1 MVSSFSGSYLW
12 SLQTKGDLVFL
23 TRYLGVPQERARC
36 LLETHIPFW
45 ERRRRVDGPKSKRNK
60 TLQRMVP
67 WSLAWL
73 TWPPVAKDDHH
84 HTTLPSHAESLPLQS
99 SGGMNEHEVLYG
111 LSALETG
118 WDRPSGSS
126 SCPLA
131 ASHPCTMH
139 QGSRLP
145 CAAGSLALS
154 SGERSVCA
162 GVLCLGS

>member
-1 MVSSFSGSYLW
+1 MPPRDAHPFLGEKEKGRW
-12 SLQTKGDLVFL
+12 SQTKKEQDV
-23 TRYLGVPQERARC
+23 TAR
-36 LLETHIPFW
+36 
-45 ERRRRVDGPKSKRNK
+45 GA
-60 TLQRMVP
+60 MVTA
-67 WSLAWL
+67 LAHL
-73 TWPPVAKDDHH
+73 ATSCKGRPPPHNS
-84 HTTLPSHAESLPLQS
+84 PSHAESLPLQS

-145 CAAGSLALS
+145 CAACSLALS